1 MMFLRF
7 GFIFIFCWLSFLP
20 GSVLAAP
27 RELHSEFKIP
37 LSGVL
42 RERAL
47 FWVQIYS
54 KLTTTQGLL
63 HDARYPSVIYEEMDF
78 EKPKRNRPAAVRA
91 AKDHYKKILLSLH
104 ESGVE
109 ENPQR
114 MEKLSSE
121 EKKIYDL
128 FLNIHEPNK
137 FLAAAHYKRIR
148 FQLGQ
153 RDRFLQGFK
162 DSGRYLPFMEEIFI
176 KNGLPFELTRL
187 PFVESSFN
195 TRAVSKVG
203 ASGIWQFMPSSARDF
218 IQIGPAV
225 DERNDPLR
233 ATEAASGLLKL
244 NYQSLNRW
252 SLAVTAYNHG
262 RTSLMKAVRKLGTD
276 SLEDLIVLN
285 KAKTFG
291 FASSNFFACLL
302 AAIEVE
308 RNAEKY
314 FGPLDRERP
323 HLFYEV
329 QLPQSIF
336 LKDLVSFM
344 KLKRSELLDLNP
356 GMTPEGVQS
365 RVRLPQGYRLRLPTH
380 GAGTR
385 ADSARQQRVF
395 LAGFAKIPRAYKT
408 K

>member
-1 MMFLRF
+1 MFLRALIILTF
-7 GFIFIFCWLSFLP
+7 STLSLWGFNVS
-20 GSVLAAP
+20 AAP

-37 LSGVL
+37 SSGVL

-54 KLTTTQGLL
+54 KYSTQQGLL
-63 HDARYPSVIYEEMDF
+63 HDSRYPNVIYEEMDF

-91 AKDHYKKILLSLH
+91 AKERYKKILMRLH
-104 ESGVE
+104 DSHVE
-109 ENPQR
+109 ENPHPLDD
-114 MEKLSSE
+114 LSKDE
-121 EKKIYDL
+121 RRVYDL
-128 FLNIHEPNK
+128 FANIHEPNK
-137 FLAAAHYKRIR
+137 FLAASHYKRVR

-153 RDRFLQGFK
+153 KDRFLEGLK
-162 DSGRYLPFMEEIFI
+162 ESGRYLPFMEEIFI
-176 KNGLPFELTRL
+176 KRGLPFELTRL

-203 ASGIWQFMPSSARDF
+203 ASGIWQFMPTTALHF
-218 IQIGPAV
+218 IEIGPAV

-233 ATEAASGLLKL
+233 ATEAASELLKL
-244 NYQSLNRW
+244 NYKSLHHW
-252 SLAVTAYNHG
+252 PLAVTAYNHG

-308 RNAEKY
+308 RNVKTY
-314 FGPLDRERP
+314 FGDLDRERP

-329 QLPQSIF
+329 KLPQSI
-336 LKDLVSFM
+336 LIKDLISFM
-344 KLKRSELLDLNP
+344 GLKRSEVLDLNP
-356 GMTPEGVQS
+356 GFTLDGIRS
-365 RVRLPQGYRLRLPTH
+365 KVRLPKGYRLRLATR
-380 GAGTR
+380 GSGTR
-385 ADSARQQRVF
+385 ADTARKERIF
-395 LAGFAKIPRAYKT
+395 KAGFAKIPKAYKG

>member
-1 MMFLRF
+1 MFLRTT
-7 GFIFIFCWLSFLP
+7 IILTL
-20 GSVLAAP
+20 SVLSLWVGQVAAAP

-37 LSGVL
+37 SSGVL

-54 KLTTTQGLL
+54 KFSTTQGLL
-63 HDARYPSVIYEEMDF
+63 HDARYPNVIYEEMDF
-78 EKPKRNRPAAVRA
+78 ENPKRNRPAAVRA
-91 AKDHYKKILLSLH
+91 AKERYKKILMALH

-109 ENPQR
+109 TNPR
-114 MEKLSSE
+114 KMEDLSSD
-121 EKKIYDL
+121 EKRIYDL
-128 FLNIHEPNK
+128 FLPIREPNK
-137 FLAAAHYKRIR
+137 FLAASHYKRMR

-153 RDRFLQGFK
+153 KDRFVQGLK

-176 KNGLPFELTRL
+176 QRGLPFELTRL

-195 TRAVSKVG
+195 TRAISKVG
-203 ASGIWQFMPSSARDF
+203 ASGIWQFMPSSARYF
-218 IQIGPAV
+218 IEIDSAV

-233 ATEAASGLLKL
+233 ATEAASGLLKI
-244 NYQSLNRW
+244 NYQSLFSW
-252 SLAVTAYNHG
+252 PLAVTAYNHG

-329 QLPQSIF
+329 KLPQSIL
-336 LKDLVSFM
+336 LKDLISFM
-344 KLKRSELLDLNP
+344 KIKRSEVLDLNP
-356 GMTPEGVQS
+356 GITLEGLQS
-365 RVRLPQGYRLRLPTH
+365 KVRLPKGYRLRLATQ
-380 GAGTR
+380 GSGTR
-385 ADSARQQRVF
+385 ADAARKERVF
-395 LAGFAKIPRAYKT
+395 KAGFSKIPKTYKG